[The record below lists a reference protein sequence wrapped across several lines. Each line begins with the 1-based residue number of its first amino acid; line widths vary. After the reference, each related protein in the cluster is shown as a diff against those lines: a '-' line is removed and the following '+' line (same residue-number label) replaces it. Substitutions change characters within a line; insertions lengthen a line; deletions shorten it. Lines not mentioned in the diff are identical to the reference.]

1 MSNVA
6 VVTFTPAAAAS
17 SEPIDRYLA
26 YVGKPSSEFACSI
39 TATATPLACE
49 IKGLAGSTTFT
60 FTGQACLTS
69 DNGCSAG
76 VEQQATT
83 LPDRKLKAMATYFIS
98 GRSFAF
104 IFI

>member
-6 VVTFTPAAAAS
+6 VVTFTPSATAS
-17 SEPIDRYLA
+17 SEPIHRYVA
-26 YVGKPSSEFACSI
+26 YVGKPSSEFVCSI
-39 TATATPLACE
+39 VATATPLACE

-60 FTGQACLTS
+60 FTGQACLAG

-83 LPDRKLKAMATYFIS
+83 LPDRKLKAMAIYFIS
-98 GRSFAF
+98 GRSYAL